1 MKVRSTVVCVVAMLL
16 FPASVMAK
24 EKVEYLLLWA
34 IAGTD
39 YVDSGFRFDDAGG
52 CFAMAQN
59 IGSDMQFVG
68 LSAPKFTCVPLKPG
82 TEFNVYRKQQSRSR
96 FPF

>member
-1 MKVRSTVVCVVAMLL
+1 MKVISRFVCIVVMLL
-16 FPASVMAK
+16 LPVPAMAI

-52 CFAMAQN
+52 CFAMAQT

-82 TEFNVYRKQQSRSR
+82 TEFNVYRKQQSASR

>member
-1 MKVRSTVVCVVAMLL
+1 MKITTRVLCVAVALL
-16 FPASVMAK
+16 LTAPAMAT
-24 EKVEYLLLWA
+24 ERVEYLLLWA

-68 LSAPKFTCVPLKPG
+68 MSAPQFTCVPLKPG
-82 TEFNVYRKQQSRSR
+82 TQFTVYRKQQPTSR